1 MKTRITE
8 MFGVETPIVMGGMTG
23 VGYGELVAA
32 VANAGALGFIVAHM
46 FPSGE
51 ALLAEIE
58 KTRRLTDK
66 PFGVNLTLLPSINP
80 IPYDAYREAI
90 IESGIKIVETAGRAP
105 VDHLPRFKEAG
116 VKVIHKCTS
125 VRHAISAVKHGVDV
139 ISIDGFECAGHPGE
153 DDVGLIVLLPATVD
167 AMDVPVIASG
177 GMADGRSLVAAL
189 ALGADGVNMGTRFC
203 ATVEAQIHENVK
215 DQIVRNTER
224 DTVMVGRSLR
234 NSVRVARN
242 AISEQV
248 AEIQRDPT
256 KTFADVRELM
266 AGARGRENVLR
277 EGDVDGGCGHR
288 PSTRV
293 ARGSDPRRQCP
304 DFGAARRRTDAALA
318 PNRRRRRPV
327 GVDRLCRSNVGVVH
341 VCSDCRECRHPC
353 PGIGRPGR
361 RIAVVCLSSLG
372 HRQIGHGPALSA
384 GPWRAPRFSHRVVVC
399 HWLAAA

>member
-1 MKTRITE
+1 LNYCFNQIETKREIQGMKTRITE

-32 VANAGALGFIVAHM
+32 VANAGALGFITAHM
-46 FPSGE
+46 FPTGA

-58 KTRRLTDK
+58 KTKKLTSK

-80 IPYDAYREAI
+80 IPYDQYREAI

-125 VRHAISAVKHGVDV
+125 VRHSVSAVKHGVDV

-153 DDVGLIVLLPATVD
+153 DDIGLVVLLPATVD
-167 AMDVPVIASG
+167 AVDVPVIASG

-189 ALGADGVNMGTRFC
+189 ALGAEGVNMGTRFC

-215 DQIVRNTER
+215 RKIVEYTER
-224 DTVMVGRSLR
+224 DTVLVGRTLK
-234 NSVRVARN
+234 NTARVARN

-256 KTFADVRELM
+256 KSFADVRELM
-266 AGARGRENVLR
+266 AGVRGRENVLR
-277 EGDVDGGCGHR
+277 DGDLDGGIWTTGQ
-288 PSTRV
+288 S
-293 ARGSDPRRQCP
+293 Q
-304 DFGAARRRTDAALA
+304 ALIHDIPTCA
-318 PNRRRRRPV
+318 QLVRNIMAQA
-327 GVDRLCRSNVGVVH
+327 D
-341 VCSDCRECRHPC
+341 
-353 PGIGRPGR
+353 GILSQRFAK
-361 RIAVVCLSSLG
+361 IAV
-372 HRQIGHGPALSA
+372 
-384 GPWRAPRFSHRVVVC
+384 
-399 HWLAAA
+399 